1 MNSVE
6 RVHIHMRRFIGIF
19 TAVLL
24 CGHSTIAA
32 EQPLV
37 AFDFEDGLKNAGT
50 LGGAGQLKTY
60 APGEEAS
67 YELGPFGRCLDL
79 TAASR
84 MAARARRNCRLAA
97 RPSFGTRHSINSRH
111 SPSRCGRV
119 RTR

>member
-1 MNSVE
+1 M
-6 RVHIHMRRFIGIF
+6 HRFICIF

-32 EQPLV
+32 EKPLV
-37 AFDFEDGLKNAGT
+37 AFDFEDGLNNAGT

-84 MAARARRNCRLAA
+84 HGGAARRICRLAA
-97 RPSFGTRHSINSRH
+97 RPSFGTRHSISSIR